1 MSAIPPI
8 AEVCD
13 ALVFA
18 VLPAIGVTALV
29 AALIPAFLGPRT
41 KFIAAAIAFV
51 AGVAAANVFRGCLVF
66 RLESDLPL
74 YAADLIRSLWSAI
87 AGQRAII
94 GGTDSD
100 PIYAPRAGRYWLPWA
115 SLLALAGGLLIHLAQ
130 RHPAVSYTT
139 RILTSVLAARLIV
152 PATLAI
158 ETPWLAWVVA
168 LVIYALWTLAEC
180 RSERIPNEVTSAA
193 VGLASVGAAAI
204 LLHAHSARLTDVA
217 TLIAFASFGI
227 TAIAFLGRI
236 DAAGAIPAMAVAL
249 PGVLV
254 AGYHETF
261 SAVPAIA
268 FLLPALAPL
277 ATALLSFMPERFV
290 KGWRLW
296 AIAALL
302 VGAPTFAAVV
312 LAARAEPLQ
321 FEASNG
327 HFTPLVPRSSSSV
340 MSFNAPQRNPN
351 CDFETT
357 RPSSK
362 TRSMNDPSELSQ
374 NICRRS
380 TTLPSTCSTSV
391 FPCRP
396 FEPNIVTQL

>member
-13 ALVFA
+13 AVVFA

-29 AALIPAFLGPRT
+29 AALIPALLGPRT
-41 KFIAAAIAFV
+41 RFIAAAIAFV
-51 AGVAAANVFRGCLVF
+51 AGVAAANAFRGCLAF
-66 RLESDLPL
+66 RLESDIPL
-74 YAADLIRSLWSAI
+74 SASDLIRGLWSAI
-87 AGQRAII
+87 AGQRTII

-100 PIYAPRAGRYWLPWA
+100 PIFSPRAGRYWLPWA
-115 SLLALAGGLLIHLAQ
+115 SLLALAGGLLIHRARQ
-130 RHPAVSYTT
+130 HQIVSYII
-139 RILTSVLAARLIV
+139 RILASGLAARLIV
-152 PATLAI
+152 PATLAN
-158 ETPWLAWVVA
+158 EQPWLAWVVA
-168 LVIYALWTLAEC
+168 LVIFALWTLSAW
-180 RSERIPNEVTSAA
+180 RSDRIPNEVTSAA
-193 VGLASVGAAAI
+193 IGLASVGAAAI

-227 TAIAFLGRI
+227 TAIALLGRI

-249 PGVLV
+249 PGVLI

-277 ATALLSFMPERFV
+277 ATALLPFMPDRFV

-296 AIAALL
+296 TIAALL
-302 VGAPTFAAVV
+302 VGVPTFAAVV

-327 HFTPLVPRSSSSV
+327 HFAPL
-340 MSFNAPQRNPN
+340 APSGGTTVISLAGTQRNPN

-362 TRSMNDPSELSQ
+362 TRSMNDPSALSQ

-396 FEPNIVTQL
+396 FEPNMVTQL